1 MLSGLSLPH
10 IILLLVIVVLVFGTG
25 KLKNAGRDL
34 GGFFK
39 GFKEGMKTGEEEK
52 PQAPQQIAQQDSVKT
67 ENTADKKDHV

>member
-10 IILLLVIVVLVFGTG
+10 IILLLVIVVLIFGTG

-39 GFKEGMKTGEEEK
+39 GFKEGMKGEEEK
-52 PQAPQQIAQQDSVKT
+52 PQAPQQLTQQDQAKAADGV
-67 ENTADKKDHV
+67 DKKDRV